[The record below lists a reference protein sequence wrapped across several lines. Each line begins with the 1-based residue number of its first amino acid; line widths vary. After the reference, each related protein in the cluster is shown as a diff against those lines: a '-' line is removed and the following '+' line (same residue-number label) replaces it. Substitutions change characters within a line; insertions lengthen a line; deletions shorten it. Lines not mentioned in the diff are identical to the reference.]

1 MKDASAFAL
10 PRRAAPLLTVLLAL
24 GVGTAL
30 PSEALVRLGDPLPA
44 HPWASNAND
53 ERELVVLYSH
63 DCGDL
68 GNLWSAVLEAGLPVR
83 AVNAEEVAAPAPD
96 GLSVWHGPEATAFA
110 RALKVS
116 AYPTVLLVRGER
128 VLNAWEGTFTGEL

>member
-1 MKDASAFAL
+1 MLSL
-10 PRRAAPLLTVLLAL
+10 LLAL
-24 GVGTAL
+24 GSSGLGPAQG
-30 PSEALVRLGDPLPA
+30 LVRLGDPLPP
-44 HPWASNAND
+44 HPWSRSEGDD

-68 GNLWSAVLEAGLPVR
+68 GELWSAVLSAGLPVR
-83 AVNAEEVAAPAPD
+83 AVNAEDVASPAPR
-96 GLSVWHGPEATAFA
+96 GLSVWHGPDATAFA

-128 VLNAWEGTFTGEL
+128 VLNAWEGTFSGKL

>member
-1 MKDASAFAL
+1 MF
-10 PRRAAPLLTVLLAL
+10 RRAPLTSTLLSLLLLTSQAH
-24 GVGTAL
+24 A
-30 PSEALVRLGDPLPA
+30 AVRLGDPLPP
-44 HPWASNAND
+44 HPWAITGED

-68 GNLWSAVLEAGLPVR
+68 GELWSGLLHSGLPVR
-83 AVNAEEVAAPAPD
+83 AVNAEDIATPAPKGID
-96 GLSVWHGPEATAFA
+96 VWHGPEATRFA

-128 VLNAWEGTFTGEL
+128 VLNAWEGAEAVARRQ